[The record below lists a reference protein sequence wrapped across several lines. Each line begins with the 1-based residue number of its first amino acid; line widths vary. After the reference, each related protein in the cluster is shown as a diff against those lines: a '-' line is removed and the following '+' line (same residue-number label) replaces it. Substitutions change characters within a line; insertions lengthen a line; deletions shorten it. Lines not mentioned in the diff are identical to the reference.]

1 MKRARGSKSSLEDLH
16 QIGSVL
22 PLTESVQPALASRRF
37 RGLTSQ
43 AIQVTMVLAFSQL
56 LVAVAYAIGARATVP
71 SALGI
76 SLSAIAIASVAAAL
90 VDFGLSAFLIRE
102 VASGRCDNAAM
113 YSRLCQRLL
122 SAGLVGTVLLTS
134 GVLVLISVAADWE
147 FLLWIGLIFASSLV
161 LQTAQVPLRAHGM
174 LGLIS
179 IATVLDRLIFLS
191 ATWGLIAMGVGGEL
205 AIPLGLA
212 AGMAF
217 DSAFC
222 FVSNVRRIP
231 SGLKPRGR
239 VRVGPPSV
247 WFTAWRGTRGYGIA
261 AVLGSAQQLD
271 VTILGFSGGAAA
283 AGAYGAV
290 SRWTT
295 PLLLPSTA
303 LTQVGMAHAPKAD
316 STRLALWGLRRVAW
330 ILVLAVIASL
340 LVAGFAGTIAPAI
353 LGTQYEDSSAIFT
366 VLALSIIPTLFAQ
379 PLSMVLQSRGKEGK
393 VAWILGL
400 GLVLRL
406 TTCLLLGA
414 QFGGLAAAWGV
425 TIQQAVILLILV
437 ALVLKVVVIE
447 GKNERA
453 ED

>member
-1 MKRARGSKSSLEDLH
+1 MKRVLGSRTSLGDRNQIDEARRLEGSIEPSL
-16 QIGSVL
+16 V
-22 PLTESVQPALASRRF
+22 SRRL

-43 AIQVTMVLAFSQL
+43 AIQVTIVLAISQL
-56 LVAVAYAIGARATVP
+56 LVAVAYAIGARATLP

-113 YSRLCQRLL
+113 YSRLWQRLL
-122 SAGLVGTVLLTS
+122 LAGLVGTVLFTGGL
-134 GVLVLISVAADWE
+134 LVLISIAADWG
-147 FLLWIGLIFASSLV
+147 FLLWVGLIFASSLL

-191 ATWGLIAMGVGGEL
+191 STWALILLGVGGEL

-212 AGMAF
+212 AGMGF

-222 FVSNVRRIP
+222 FVLNIRKIP
-231 SGLKPRGR
+231 SGLKPSGR
-239 VRVGPPSV
+239 VRVGPPSL

-303 LTQVGMAHAPKAD
+303 LTQVGMAHAPKAN
-316 STRLALWGLRRVAW
+316 STRLALRGLRRVAW
-330 ILVLAVIASL
+330 ILVLAVMASL
-340 LVAGFAGTIAPAI
+340 FVAGFAGTIAPAI
-353 LGTQYEDSSAIFT
+353 LGTQYDDSSAIFT

-379 PLSMVLQSRGKEGK
+379 PLSMVLQSRGREGK

-400 GLVLRL
+400 GLFLRL
-406 TTCLLLGA
+406 ITCLILGA
-414 QFGGLAAAWGV
+414 QLGGLAAAWAV
-425 TIQQAVILLILV
+425 TIQQAAILLILV
-437 ALVLKVVVIE
+437 ALVLRVLDIE
-447 GKNERA
+447 RKSERA